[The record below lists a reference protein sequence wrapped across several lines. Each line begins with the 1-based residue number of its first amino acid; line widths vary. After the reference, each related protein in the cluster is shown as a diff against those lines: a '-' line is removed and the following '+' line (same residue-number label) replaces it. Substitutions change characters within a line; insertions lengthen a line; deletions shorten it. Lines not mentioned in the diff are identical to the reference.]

1 MSFVPV
7 VSQKL
12 SVIFEEVAAAGTVC
26 DRSSAVLVRQQAVHV
41 SAEAAA
47 DSGAPTA
54 WLLGPVVTVVVAVVG
69 WLLYAWY
76 RRRDHRRANLTETS
90 ETLGKVD
97 LEVRR
102 LTALHCALTA
112 ADFTALGDLLLHVQ
126 RAAARCGQG
135 RRLKPLQVKLA
146 CVADAITQYTGLASV
161 SDTAVAQA
169 HVDATVITD
178 VPAALEIAVFVR
190 AIQKQVRAAEH
201 LATAVLT
208 AEDRLEKLRAT

>member
-7 VSQKL
+7 ASQKL
-12 SVIFEEVAAAGTVC
+12 SVIFEEVGAASTAC
-26 DRSSAVLVRQQAVHV
+26 DRSSAALVHQQAVCIG
-41 SAEAAA
+41 AEAAV

-54 WLLGPVVTVVVAVVG
+54 WLIGPVVTVVVAVVG

-135 RRLKPLQVKLA
+135 RRLKPLQARLT

-169 HVDATVITD
+169 HLDAAVITD

-190 AIQKQVRAAEH
+190 AVQQQVRAAEQ
-201 LATAVLT
+201 LAATVLA
-208 AEDRLEKLRAT
+208 AEDRLEKLRAA